1 MNSRIAIFLVLSFL
15 SFSLQG
21 QQKTIIDKVIGKVGG
36 EIILLSNLEE
46 QYAMLAAE
54 QGVLPPDARCFIMD
68 NLLTQRLLLNQ
79 AKLDSVVVS
88 EEEVEQQLNARI
100 DRILRYMNNDV
111 SQFEAYYG
119 RNIDQVKAQF
129 REDLRN
135 QLLVERMQSQLMME
149 ATVTPREV
157 KAFFNRI
164 PTDSLPYFNSEVEIG
179 EIVYYPPI
187 NETER
192 QRAFDKLEDIRARI
206 LSGEASFEEMAAT
219 YSDDGSARTGGNLG
233 WAKRGD
239 YVPEFEA
246 AAYNLEKD
254 EISDIVESEFGL
266 HIIQLLERRGNSIN
280 VRHIL
285 IKPEITTAD
294 FELAKAKL
302 DSVRLLLINDSITF
316 SRAVKLFST
325 ESEQSY
331 NNDGR
336 IVNPQTGNTIFETSQ
351 LDPDV
356 YFSIDTLE
364 VGEFSRPYQI
374 SNMRGEKAY
383 RILHLQSRTRPHV
396 ANIEKDYPKIRE
408 AALEEKQN
416 LQINEWVDE
425 KVEATF
431 IQIDPM
437 FLDCEQ
443 IQKWL
448 KR

>member
-54 QGVLPPDARCFIMD
+54 QGNLPPDARCFIMD

>member
-1 MNSRIAIFLVLSFL
+1 M
-15 SFSLQG
+15 
-21 QQKTIIDKVIGKVGG
+21 
-36 EIILLSNLEE
+36 LSNLEE